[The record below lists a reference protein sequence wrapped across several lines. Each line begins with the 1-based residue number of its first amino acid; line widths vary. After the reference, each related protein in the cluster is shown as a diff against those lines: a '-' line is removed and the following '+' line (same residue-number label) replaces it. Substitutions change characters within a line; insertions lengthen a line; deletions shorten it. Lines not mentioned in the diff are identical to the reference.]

1 MFEKT
6 YEDIR
11 DEMLDEVADDV
22 DKRAGAIIYDAVAPT
37 ALKIAEFY
45 SNLGVFL
52 NLAFADTADGDYL
65 TRRAAEYSINRH
77 LATTAIRKGVFKN
90 TDGLLMDI
98 PLGSRFSFGNITFEA
113 IEKIQ
118 VGSYKLQAEITGT
131 VGNQGVG
138 ALLPV
143 EPIDKLGTAEI
154 ADVLT
159 PGTNYESDESLYSR
173 YQIRVQKQA
182 TSGNAYH
189 YEQWAMSVPGVGGVK
204 VIPTWAGEGTVK
216 VVLLATDKTPATQ
229 SVVDETY
236 TYIEGERPIGATVT
250 VVAATAL
257 PISVTATI
265 TLASGATLQDAEAQF
280 SAALKEYL
288 GKLAFTGELIR
299 YSRVANL
306 LLDVPPIIDY
316 EDFLVNGSTAN
327 IEPASD
333 AVGVMG
339 TVSFSE

>member
-6 YEDIR
+6 YEDLR

-22 DKRAGAIIYDAVAPT
+22 DKRSGAIIYDAVAPT
-37 ALKIAEFY
+37 ALKLAEMY

-52 NLAFADTADGDYL
+52 NLVFADTADGGYL
-65 TRRAAEYSINRH
+65 TRRAAEYGILRN
-77 LATTAIRKGVFKN
+77 LATAAIRKGVFKN
-90 TDGLLMDI
+90 TEGLLMDI

-113 IEKIQ
+113 FEKIQ
-118 VGSYKLQAEITGT
+118 VGGYKLKAEITGID
-131 VGNQGVG
+131 GNQGVG
-138 ALLPV
+138 ALLPN
-143 EPIDKLGTAEI
+143 EPLDNLGIAEI

-159 PGTNYESDESLYSR
+159 PGTDDESDESLYNR

-189 YEQWAMSVPGVGGVK
+189 YEQWALSVPGVGGVK
-204 VIPTWAGEGTVK
+204 VIPTWNGAETVK

-229 SVVDETY
+229 SIVDETY
-236 TYIEGERPIGATVT
+236 AYIEGERPIGAAVT

-265 TLASGATLQDAEAQF
+265 TLAIGATLQDAESQF

-299 YSRVANL
+299 YSRIANL

-316 EDFLVNGSTAN
+316 EDFKVNGSAAN

-333 AVGVMG
+333 AVGVTG
-339 TVSFSE
+339 AVTFSE

>member
-6 YEDIR
+6 YEDLR

-22 DKRAGAIIYDAVAPT
+22 DKRSGAIIYDAVAPT
-37 ALKIAEFY
+37 ALKLAEMY
-45 SNLGVFL
+45 SNLGIFL
-52 NLAFADTADGDYL
+52 NLVFADTADADYL
-65 TRRAAEYSINRH
+65 TRRAAEYGILRN
-77 LATTAIRKGVFKN
+77 LATAAIRKGVFKN
-90 TDGLLMDI
+90 TDGLLMDV

-113 IEKIQ
+113 IEKMQ
-118 VGSYKLQAEITGT
+118 VGAYKLRSEITGID
-131 VGNQGVG
+131 GNQGVG
-138 ALLPV
+138 ALLPM

-159 PGTNYESDESLYSR
+159 PGTDDESDESLYSR

-189 YEQWAMSVPGVGGVK
+189 YEQWALSVPGVGGVK
-204 VIPTWAGEGTVK
+204 VIPTWNGAGTVK

-229 SVVDETY
+229 SIVDETHA
-236 TYIEGERPIGATVT
+236 YIEGERPIGATVT

-265 TLASGATLQDAEAQF
+265 TLASGATLRDAESQF

-299 YSRVANL
+299 YSRIANL

-316 EDFLVNGSTAN
+316 EDFMVNGSAAN

-333 AVGVMG
+333 AVGMAG
-339 TVSFSE
+339 TVAFSE